1 MLVSSVRVQLCC
13 RQSEAQ
19 SCFGEVVADLAVHMD
34 PARELG
40 SVHVEPLAGLALVG
54 KHWWSWED
62 DKMSFK
68 QY

>member
-1 MLVSSVRVQLCC
+1 MSSCVAD
-13 RQSEAQ
+13 SEAQ
-19 SCFGEVVADLAVHMD
+19 SCSGKVVADLAVRTD
-34 PARELG
+34 LPRELG
-40 SVHVEPLAGLALVG
+40 SARVESLAGLALVG